1 MAAAGAAP
9 SFVARFGVSRA
20 MALIL
25 FTVFLDL
32 LGIGLIFPIGPFY
45 AGAFGANAFEVG
57 LLFTSYSVAQFLTI
71 PILGALSDRLGR
83 RPVLLSCIA
92 GEAVGYLLFGT
103 AGSLG
108 MLYVSRVV
116 AGASSGNIGA
126 AQAYMADITRPRER
140 TRSFGLLGA
149 AISVGFLFGPVV
161 GGFLGG
167 INLRLPAFV
176 AAGLVVINCV
186 SAIVWL
192 PESLPAERRT
202 RASLVM
208 GANPFGVLGKLLRRP
223 LLRAPLVATFLC
235 NFAFSGY
242 LATFALFAS
251 ARFGFGPENVAI
263 VLVVQSALSIIMQT
277 VGVRRLSEA
286 LPDTTIV
293 QLGAALSLLGFVV
306 IALAPSPWV
315 LYVVSAPLHAGGSS
329 LWRSA
334 LSSLITKL
342 VSPREQGMANG
353 GGQATQALATIVG
366 PMWAGASFEQLGTA
380 SPFLA
385 GAAMFGLAGVTIAT
399 AVRRQPHLRVS
410 PAEAHGDALG
420 H

>member
-1 MAAAGAAP
+1 
-9 SFVARFGVSRA
+9 

-25 FTVFLDL
+25 FTIFLDL

-71 PILGALSDRLGR
+71 PILGMLSDRLGR
-83 RPVLLSCIA
+83 RPILLTCIA
-92 GEAVGYLLFGT
+92 GEAIGYLLFGS
-103 AGSLG
+103 ANSLAV
-108 MLYVSRVV
+108 LYMSRLV
-116 AGASSGNIGA
+116 AGAASGNIGA
-126 AQAYMADITRPRER
+126 AQAYMADITHPRER

-149 AISVGFLFGPVV
+149 AVSVGFLFGPVV

-176 AAGLVVINCV
+176 AAGLVVINWV
-186 SAIVWL
+186 SAVIWL
-192 PESLPAERRT
+192 PESLPVERRSRT
-202 RASLVM
+202 ASLAR
-208 GANPFGVLGKLLRRP
+208 GFNPFGVLSTLVRRP
-223 LLRAPLVATFLC
+223 LLRGPLVATFLC

-242 LATFALFAS
+242 LASFALFAS
-251 ARFGFGPENVAI
+251 ARFGWGPENVAL
-263 VLVVQSALSIIMQT
+263 VLVVQSALSILIQT
-277 VGVRRLSEA
+277 FGVRGLSEA

-293 QLGAALSLLGFVV
+293 QVGAVLSLLGFVV
-306 IALAPSPWV
+306 IALAPAPWF

-329 LWRSA
+329 LWRSS
-334 LSSLITKL
+334 LNSLITKL
-342 VSPREQGMANG
+342 VSPHEQGMANG
-353 GGQATQALATIVG
+353 GSQATQALATIIG

-385 GAAMFGLAGVTIAT
+385 GATMFGLAGVTIAT

-410 PAEAHGDALG
+410 PASEPRPDVLSH
-420 H
+420 

>member
-1 MAAAGAAP
+1 MLAQL
-9 SFVARFGVSRA
+9 GVSRPL
-20 MALIL
+20 ALIL

-83 RPVLLSCIA
+83 RPILLSCIA
-92 GEAVGYLLFGT
+92 GEAVGYVLFGA

-116 AGASSGNIGA
+116 AGAAAGNIGA
-126 AQAYMADITRPRER
+126 AQAYMADITGPRER

-176 AAGLVVINCV
+176 AAGLVVINWL

-192 PESLPAERRT
+192 PESLPLERRS
-202 RASLVM
+202 RASLAP
-208 GANPFGVLGKLLRRP
+208 GFNPFGVLARLVRRP
-223 LLRAPLVATFLC
+223 LMRGPLVATFLC

-242 LATFALFAS
+242 LASFALFAS
-251 ARFGFGPENVAI
+251 ARFGWGPENVAL
-263 VLVVQSALSIIMQT
+263 VLVVQSALSILIQT
-277 VGVRRLSEA
+277 FGVRRLSEA

-293 QLGAALSLLGFVV
+293 QLGSALSLLGFVV
-306 IALAPSPWV
+306 IALAPSPWF
-315 LYVVSAPLHAGGSS
+315 LYLVSAPLHAGGSS

-334 LSSLITKL
+334 LNSLISKL
-342 VSPREQGMANG
+342 VAPHEQGVANG
-353 GGQATQALATIVG
+353 GSQA
-366 PMWAGASFEQLGTA
+366 
-380 SPFLA
+380 
-385 GAAMFGLAGVTIAT
+385 AA
-399 AVRRQPHLRVS
+399 
-410 PAEAHGDALG
+410 
-420 H
+420 